1 MIKESEESASDLGAK
16 KQIDPSTLV
25 INFLKNHCNHTCQ
38 CRRVSEKLPTHPNIT
53 SNVHILEEKKYRLL
67 GLELWYKSPFS
78 CSEHM
83 V

>member
-1 MIKESEESASDLGAK
+1 MIKESEESTSDLGAK

-53 SNVHILEEKKYRLL
+53 SNVHILEEKKYIFLS
-67 GLELWYKSPFS
+67 LEIYFQTKY
-78 CSEHM
+78 M